1 MKFINMQ
8 NHAKMSV
15 CKQVKF
21 IAFIF
26 LFVGMQFS
34 ASAQDSKVNVTGVVL
49 DEKGIPL
56 PGATILEKGTS
67 NGVITDF
74 DGNFEITTS
83 SNSQLEISFIGYKTK
98 TIESSSKPLEIT
110 LEYDAAALD
119 EVVVIGYGE
128 SKQRDLTGSV
138 SSINMDDTQ
147 SQPSSNIGD
156 AIQGRA
162 AGVQVITS
170 GEPGNNP
177 TFRIRGTG
185 TIGNN
190 DPLIV
195 VDGVPLNGGLNQV
208 NMKDVES
215 LQVLK
220 DASATAIYGA
230 RGANGVV
237 IITTKRGEKG
247 KAKMDVDI
255 FSSVQQPTNVIDVLN
270 AREFVQFNNEMLAN
284 GGRDTNPEF
293 ADPFAYGKGTD
304 WLNAFFTTGRQNNVT
319 LSYSS
324 GGEKT
329 NLYTSLNV
337 FNQKGT
343 IINSEYTRYNVQ
355 FNSDSDINDN
365 IRFGNSLKLNYDIK
379 ENGENNIQNAILS
392 LPTQPIFRENGN
404 YSGPLGQP
412 IYSGDVEN
420 PIGKSNIV
428 ENSTK
433 GFNVQ
438 GNVFGELDFLND
450 FTFKTLLGA
459 EANFW
464 FTRTWSPAYSWDS
477 DIAPNAFLSESA
489 NRSLTLLWD
498 NTITYDK
505 EFDNGTSITGVVGTS
520 AQENEFKF
528 ISGSIQNFPSESTQQ
543 LNNGIDQTTLNGSG
557 SEWALFSYFARG
569 KFDYKD
575 KYYLTATVRRDG
587 SSRFGEGNK
596 YGTFPSASAAWRI
609 TEEKFLEDSE
619 SINDLKLR
627 LGYGITGNQNIGN
640 YSFAS
645 AYNTYLYNFNNSFVT
660 AAVPTV
666 LPNSNVQ
673 WESQVQ
679 YNIGLD
685 ATLFNRFADL
695 TVDLYQKN
703 TEDMLVPQ
711 SVPVTSGYSDIYV
724 PYINAGEIR
733 NRGVE
738 VLLTTHNINND
749 FFSWDTDFVFSYNE
763 NKVININS
771 DTPLTTGSIG
781 LNYSLA
787 RIQPGYPINV
797 FYGYVQEGIFQ
808 TVEEVNNAAVQVP
821 GNDPASSTSPG
832 DIRYKDLNNDG
843 LINDDDRTF
852 IGNPNPDF
860 TYSLNN
866 TFKIGNFDLSIFLQG
881 VHGNDIFNAN
891 RLYTENMS
899 VTTNQ
904 STAVLDRWR
913 GPGTSNILPRAI
925 FGDPNNNA
933 RPSTRYIEDGSYLR
947 LKNINLTYN
956 LPVESFHDSPVS
968 SARVYLSGQ
977 NLFTITDY
985 SGFDPEVGANGIDNN
1000 IYPVTRTFT
1009 VGLNVGF

>member
-1 MKFINMQ
+1 
-8 NHAKMSV
+8 
-15 CKQVKF
+15 
-21 IAFIF
+21 
-26 LFVGMQFS
+26 
-34 ASAQDSKVNVTGVVL
+34 
-49 DEKGIPL
+49 
-56 PGATILEKGTS
+56 
-67 NGVITDF
+67 
-74 DGNFEITTS
+74 
-83 SNSQLEISFIGYKTK
+83 
-98 TIESSSKPLEIT
+98 
-110 LEYDAAALD
+110 
-119 EVVVIGYGE
+119 
-128 SKQRDLTGSV
+128 
-138 SSINMDDTQ
+138 
-147 SQPSSNIGD
+147 
-156 AIQGRA
+156 
-162 AGVQVITS
+162 
-170 GEPGNNP
+170 
-177 TFRIRGTG
+177 
-185 TIGNN
+185 
-190 DPLIV
+190 
-195 VDGVPLNGGLNQV
+195 
-208 NMKDVES
+208 
-215 LQVLK
+215 
-220 DASATAIYGA
+220 
-230 RGANGVV
+230 
-237 IITTKRGEKG
+237 
-247 KAKMDVDI
+247 MDVDL
-255 FSSVQQPTNVIDVLN
+255 FSSVQHPTNVIDVLN

-284 GGRDTNPEF
+284 GGIDTNPDF
-293 ADPFAYGKGTD
+293 ADPFNYGEGTD
-304 WLNAFFTTGRQNNVT
+304 WLNNFFTTGRQNNVT

-324 GGEKT
+324 GGENT

-355 FNSDSDINDN
+355 FNSDSDITDN

-404 YSGPLGQP
+404 YSGSLGQP
-412 IYSGDVEN
+412 IYSGDIEN

-477 DIAPNAFLSESA
+477 DIAPNAFLGESS

-498 NTITYDK
+498 NTVTYNK

-528 ISGSIQNFPSESTQQ
+528 ISGSIQNFPSKSTQQ

-881 VHGNDIFNAN
+881 VYGNDIFNAN

-913 GPGTSNILPRAI
+913 GPGTSNILPRAV

-956 LPVESFHDSPVS
+956 LPVEGFHDSPVS